1 MEKIELN
8 SVNAQN
14 IDTFYM
20 TVDGYAILGILI
32 ELTLRNGHRELG
44 GLLVGLMNS
53 SIYNKM

>member
-8 SVNAQN
+8 FVNAQN

-32 ELTLRNGHRELG
+32 EL
-44 GLLVGLMNS
+44 MNS
-53 SIYNKM
+53 SIMKVSLELCIPGDTYNK

>member
-32 ELTLRNGHRELG
+32 ELTLWIGHREWG
-44 GLLVGLMNS
+44 GASCRVNEF
-53 SIYNKM
+53 INIKM